1 LDIDDTRGFWL
12 EKWMKEVF
20 SEEEGVES
28 LTKSVF
34 EEEVKE

>member
-1 LDIDDTRGFWL
+1 
-12 EKWMKEVF
+12 MKEVF

-34 EEEVKE
+34 EEEVKEWSGGR